1 MPKRKSP
8 GTPSAAASTDKKPVR
23 GRPTGQV
30 ATRENILRAAID
42 LFAKSGF
49 AGARVEKISK
59 AARSTDR
66 MIYYYFGSKEGLF
79 VAVLETI
86 YKELGDAERALDL
99 SGLNPDE
106 SLRAII
112 RFTWNHYRTHP
123 EMLTLLNNENLH
135 QGKHV
140 ARSKR
145 VKDLSFPLL
154 SILTEVLTR
163 GVKEKVFRPD
173 ITPNDLYIATC
184 ALGYFYLSNRFT
196 MSAFLGTDLM
206 APAALANWQE
216 VMEDVLLSFVQRGT
230 SRAQRLIPGSART
243 PETTAGG
250 AQPRRLSERRNT
262 AE

>member
-8 GTPSAAASTDKKPVR
+8 GTPSAAAPTNKKPVR

-49 AGARVEKISK
+49 AGARIEKISK

-86 YKELGDAERALDL
+86 YKELGDAEAALDL

-140 ARSKR
+140 ARSKH
-145 VKDLSFPLL
+145 VKELSFPLL
-154 SILTEVLTR
+154 AILTEVLTR

-173 ITPNDLYIATC
+173 ITPNDLYIAMC

-206 APAALANWQE
+206 APTALANWQE

-230 SRAQRLIPGSART
+230 SRAQRLIPGSARVQ
-243 PETTAGG
+243 ETAAGG
-250 AQPRRLSERRNT
+250 APPQEPVRASQFR
-262 AE
+262 

>member
-1 MPKRKSP
+1 MAKRKSDGNP
-8 GTPSAAASTDKKPVR
+8 PPTAEPAKKPAR

-30 ATRENILRAAID
+30 ATRENILRAAIS
-42 LFAKSGF
+42 LFARSGF
-49 AGARVEKISK
+49 AGARIEKISK

-86 YKELGDAERALDL
+86 YKELGDAESALDL
-99 SGLNPDE
+99 SGMDPDE

-112 RFTWNHYRTHP
+112 RFTWNHYRSHP

-154 SILTEVLTR
+154 SILSEVLAR
-163 GVKEKVFRPD
+163 GVKEKLFRPD
-173 ITPNDLYIATC
+173 IAPNDLYIAMC

-196 MSAFLGTDLM
+196 MSAFLGVDLM
-206 APAALANWQE
+206 APAALANWEE
-216 VMEDVLLSFVQRGT
+216 VMADVLLNFVHRDAGRARQLVPSLAVVQR
-230 SRAQRLIPGSART
+230 
-243 PETTAGG
+243 
-250 AQPRRLSERRNT
+250 
-262 AE
+262 

>member
-8 GTPSAAASTDKKPVR
+8 DTPPLAAAPGKKPAR

-30 ATRENILRAAID
+30 ATRENILRAAIG

-86 YKELGDAERALDL
+86 YKELGDAEAALDL

-112 RFTWNHYRTHP
+112 RFTWNHYRAHP

-145 VKDLSFPLL
+145 VKDLSFPLM
-154 SILTEVLTR
+154 SILSEVLAR
-163 GVKEKVFRPD
+163 GIKEKLFRPD
-173 ITPNDLYIATC
+173 IAPNDLYIAMC

-216 VMEDVLLSFVQRGT
+216 VMEDVLLSFVHRGA
-230 SRAQRLIPGSART
+230 SRAISLSDLASRT
-243 PETTAGG
+243 PRPYQA
-250 AQPRRLSERRNT
+250 A
-262 AE
+262 

>member
-1 MPKRKSP
+1 
-8 GTPSAAASTDKKPVR
+8 
-23 GRPTGQV
+23 V

-86 YKELGDAERALDL
+86 YKELGDAESALDL
-99 SGLNPDE
+99 SGLNPDD

-112 RFTWNHYRTHP
+112 RFTWNHYRAHP

-135 QGKHV
+135 QGKHLT
-140 ARSKR
+140 RSKR

-154 SILTEVLTR
+154 SILTDVLTR
-163 GVKEKVFRPD
+163 GVKEKMFRPD

-230 SRAQRLIPGSART
+230 GRALRLVPGSAKT
-243 PETTAGG
+243 HDTTGG
-250 AQPRRLSERRNT
+250 AQSTGRP
-262 AE
+262 

>member
-8 GTPSAAASTDKKPVR
+8 GTPSAAAPTNKKPVR

-86 YKELGDAERALDL
+86 YKELGDAEGALDL

-140 ARSKR
+140 ARSKH
-145 VKDLSFPLL
+145 VKELSFPLL
-154 SILTEVLTR
+154 AILTEVLTR

-173 ITPNDLYIATC
+173 ITPNDLYIAMC

-196 MSAFLGTDLM
+196 MSAFLGADLM
-206 APAALANWQE
+206 APTALANWQE

-230 SRAQRLIPGSART
+230 SRAQRLTPGSARIQ
-243 PETTAGG
+243 ETAAGG
-250 AQPRRLSERRNT
+250 AQEPVGASQFR
-262 AE
+262 